1 MSRFKWLVE
10 CEELIEEIQVLEFKL
25 QRAKKE
31 LIRWVGGDLSR
42 YKLHPDSQGARQE
55 EKVADIEYELAHK
68 MNDLHDLKQMILRFR
83 GVDSKIVYHHY
94 VEGMQLD
101 KIAELYKYSAQY
113 MYNRHAEIKKMMRF
127 AEAVS
132 V

>member
-1 MSRFKWLVE
+1 MSKFKWLGE
-10 CEELIEEIQVLEFKL
+10 CQELLEEIELLEL
-25 QRAKKE
+25 SLIRAKKE
-31 LIRWVGGDLSR
+31 LARWVHGDLSR
-42 YKLHPDSQGARQE
+42 YKLHKYSIGARQE
-55 EKVADIEYELAHK
+55 EKVAAIEYELAHK